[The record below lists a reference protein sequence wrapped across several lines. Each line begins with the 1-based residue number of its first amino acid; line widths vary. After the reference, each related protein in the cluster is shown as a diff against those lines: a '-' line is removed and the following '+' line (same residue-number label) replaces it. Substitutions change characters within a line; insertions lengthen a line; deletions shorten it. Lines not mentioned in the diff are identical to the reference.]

1 MIFFIK
7 IAAKTLAKEVVRL
20 RKTTT
25 QMNGFIGQLK
35 AASLRISSVNTLNDM
50 AEAMSGVNKAMNLAS
65 KNLDPKKLASLSK
78 EMAMSEGKLEMNQE
92 MISSVLDDMADNMG
106 DPIEEEK
113 IYQDVLKEAGLEF
126 KSDLKDIKSSN
137 IKNVEVN
144 KDVDN
149 IDELLNSLQKK

>member
-1 MIFFIK
+1 
-7 IAAKTLAKEVVRL
+7 
-20 RKTTT
+20 
-25 QMNGFIGQLK
+25 MNGFIGQLK

-113 IYQDVLKEAGLEF
+113 IYQDVLKEAGL
-126 KSDLKDIKSSN
+126 DLGLSN
-137 IKNVEVN
+137 IKPSNNKNVEVN

>member
-1 MIFFIK
+1 MINFIK
-7 IAAKTLAKEVVRL
+7 VAAKTLAKEVVRL

-113 IYQDVLKEAGLEF
+113 IYQDVLKEAGL
-126 KSDLKDIKSSN
+126 DLGLKEIKPSN
-137 IKNVEVN
+137 NKNVEVN